1 MSASAAIRT
10 SGLGK
15 DYGSGRGLF
24 DLDLEVRAGEVLGYL
39 GPNGAG
45 KTTTIKL
52 LMGMIRPTAGSA
64 TVLGMDAQRDAVA
77 VKRRVGYLPGELPQ
91 YGGLRGAQV
100 VAYVAGLRGGVDRS
114 RVREL
119 AERFD
124 LDLGRRFR
132 EYSRGNKVKL
142 GLVLAFMHRP
152 DLLLLD
158 EPTSG
163 LDPLNQQE
171 FHRLVR
177 ETREAGCTVF
187 LSSHV
192 LSEVE
197 HVCDRV
203 AIVRAGRLVEM
214 AGLSELHAI
223 RYHHVEIE
231 LAAEPP
237 AAALASAGLENL
249 RVDGRRVSGDLR
261 GGFDR
266 LLAELSRLPV
276 LSFTSHEPSLEELFL
291 AYYEDRPQ
299 QAAAHPVLP

>member
-1 MSASAAIRT
+1 VSAAIAT

-52 LMGMIRPTAGSA
+52 LMGMIQPTAGTAS
-64 TVLGMDAQRDAVA
+64 VLGMDAQRDAVA

-91 YGGLRGAQV
+91 YGGLRGAEV
-100 VAYVAGLRGGVDRS
+100 VAYLAGLRGGVDRS
-114 RVREL
+114 RVSEL
-119 AERFD
+119 ADRFD
-124 LDLGRRFR
+124 LDLGRPFR

-142 GLVLAFMHRP
+142 GLVLAFMHQP

-177 ETREAGCTVF
+177 ETRQAGRTVF

-203 AIVRAGRLVEM
+203 AIVRGGRLARV

-237 AAALASAGLENL
+237 AGALTAAGLENL
-249 RVDGRRVSGDLR
+249 RVEGRRVSGDLR

-266 LLAELSRLPV
+266 LLRELSKLPV
-276 LSFTSHEPSLEELFL
+276 LSLTSHEPSLEEVFL
-291 AYYEDRPQ
+291 AYYEDGSQPASPRAVSP
-299 QAAAHPVLP
+299 